1 MNSRNAL
8 GFAGVITQDMH
19 YWESDPFIMH
29 QREDLLLHL
38 MFTLRNV
45 CLETMQGDLT
55 GGNCVTAEN
64 ASLHIMNGTARV
76 AWDRIRECVS
86 LTVCSSC
93 LLFLLFYLI
102 AARRSSVAQNFLLNV
117 SLGVQVQQIETS
129 RLN

>member
-8 GFAGVITQDMH
+8 GFAGVITRDMH

-55 GGNCVTAEN
+55 GGSGVIAEN
-64 ASLHIMNGTARV
+64 ASLHMRNGTARERDLLAGSV
-76 AWDRIRECVS
+76 LGKAFLSPRA
-86 LTVCSSC
+86 LPVCCSFC
-93 LLFLLFYLI
+93 FI
-102 AARRSSVAQNFLLNV
+102 
-117 SLGVQVQQIETS
+117 
-129 RLN
+129 